1 MIHGHRPSLSVSN
14 TNNSV
19 YNNGAI
25 NSGRM
30 MRKPYRPV
38 QNSLNGVEGKDSNP
52 RGEGVTNAKD
62 PRPAVNN
69 AGGRV
74 GGNSVETEMQRPR
87 GDANNTGSKGN
98 VGRNPGNSNSNNGAK
113 ESKPAYNDDGNS
125 RGSRTN
131 GGSSP
136 SIERGSGGRS
146 GGSSSGGSSSGGRS
160 GGSGGGSGGSSSGSG
175 RRK

>member
-1 MIHGHRPSLSVSN
+1 
-14 TNNSV
+14 
-19 YNNGAI
+19 
-25 NSGRM
+25 

-52 RGEGVTNAKD
+52 REESVTNAKN
-62 PRPAVNN
+62 PRPTVNGD
-69 AGGRV
+69 GGRAT
-74 GGNSVETEMQRPR
+74 GNSVETEMQRPR
-87 GDANNTGSKGN
+87 GEANNTESKGN

-113 ESKPAYNDDGNS
+113 ESKPVYHDDGNS

-160 GGSGGGSGGSSSGSG
+160 GGGSSGGRSGGSGGSGGSSGGSGGSG